1 MTGCLPRFRFAMDNA
16 RLVLAMLRKQLY
28 IEANHERMLKR
39 RARQCGLTESE
50 IIREA
55 LDGVE
60 TVAVVRR
67 REVDEAAARQALGF
81 MHALGDSLREAP
93 RGRTW
98 TRESLYAD
106 RISRWTKS

>member
-1 MTGCLPRFRFAMDNA
+1 MYTAMYA
-16 RLVLAMLRKQLY
+16 RLRPAMIRKQVY
-28 IEANHERMLKR
+28 IESRHERMLKR
-39 RARQCGLTESE
+39 RARQRGVTEAE

-55 LDGVE
+55 LDSVE

-67 REVDEAAARQALGF
+67 QDVDEAAGRQALRF
-81 MHALGDSLREAP
+81 MHALGKSFRKAP

-98 TRESLYAD
+98 TREALYGD